1 MVKFTK
7 ETETE
12 VLTNEEVDIE
22 VKKLM
27 EQSIILYNDEVN
39 SFDHVIRCLVEH
51 CNHQVSQAEQCALIV
66 HTKGKCSVKNGS
78 FEELKPIC
86 EALLMEGLTAE
97 IF

>member
-1 MVKFTK
+1 MEPKGNVWIKTEFKATTIWPSPHFNFLTGETTDLEK
-7 ETETE
+7 EYKEA
-12 VLTNEEVDIE
+12 
-22 VKKLM
+22 
-27 EQSIILYNDEVN
+27 
-39 SFDHVIRCLVEH
+39 LVEH